1 MWNYAFPIN
10 KSIWTSSYVV
20 FTAGMACYVL
30 AMTYW
35 AIDVKGYRQWATPF
49 LVFGT
54 NSIAARKTD
63 RQFSVLYFLA

>member
-35 AIDVKGYRQWATPF
+35 AIDRWATPF
-49 LVFGT
+49 LVFRT

-63 RQFSVLYFLA
+63 RQFSVLYFLV

>member
-1 MWNYAFPIN
+1 
-10 KSIWTSSYVV
+10 
-20 FTAGMACYVL
+20 MACYVL

-35 AIDVKGYRQWATPF
+35 AIDRWATPF